1 MTESMKLL
9 VIKQWIDEAIR
20 QGNNSVLVWAIK
32 SILEEDCV
40 IESKTS
46 PIKLSEKSMQI
57 LKRKKESELESKMFP
72 EITLPEGSA
81 EFVDK
86 VIADAGKH
94 LKEIEK

>member
-9 VIKQWIDEAIR
+9 AIKQWIEEAIR

-46 PIKLSEKSMQI
+46 PIKLSKKSMQI
-57 LKRKKESELESKMFP
+57 LKEKKN
-72 EITLPEGSA
+72 
-81 EFVDK
+81 
-86 VIADAGKH
+86 GK
-94 LKEIEK
+94 ERT

>member
-9 VIKQWIDEAIR
+9 AIKQWIEEAIR

-46 PIKLSEKSMQI
+46 PIKLSKKSMQI
-57 LKRKKESELESKMFP
+57 LEEKKN
-72 EITLPEGSA
+72 
-81 EFVDK
+81 
-86 VIADAGKH
+86 GK
-94 LKEIEK
+94 ERT

>member
-9 VIKQWIDEAIR
+9 AIKQWIEEAIR

-57 LKRKKESELESKMFP
+57 LKEKKN
-72 EITLPEGSA
+72 
-81 EFVDK
+81 
-86 VIADAGKH
+86 GK
-94 LKEIEK
+94 ERT

>member
-9 VIKQWIDEAIR
+9 AIKQWIDEAIR

-46 PIKLSEKSMQI
+46 PIKLSKKSMQI
-57 LKRKKESELESKMFP
+57 LKEKKN
-72 EITLPEGSA
+72 
-81 EFVDK
+81 
-86 VIADAGKH
+86 GK
-94 LKEIEK
+94 ERT

>member
-9 VIKQWIDEAIR
+9 AIRQWVEEAIR

-46 PIKLSEKSMQI
+46 PIKLSKKSMQI
-57 LKRKKESELESKMFP
+57 LKEKNNGKERTDERF
-72 EITLPEGSA
+72 
-81 EFVDK
+81 
-86 VIADAGKH
+86 
-94 LKEIEK
+94 

>member
-9 VIKQWIDEAIR
+9 AIKQWIEEAIR

-46 PIKLSEKSMQI
+46 PIKLSKKSMQI
-57 LKRKKESELESKMFP
+57 FEEKKN
-72 EITLPEGSA
+72 
-81 EFVDK
+81 
-86 VIADAGKH
+86 GK
-94 LKEIEK
+94 ERT

>member
-9 VIKQWIDEAIR
+9 AIKQWIDEAIR

-46 PIKLSEKSMQI
+46 PIKLSDKAMQ
-57 LKRKKESELESKMFP
+57 
-72 EITLPEGSA
+72 T
-81 EFVDK
+81 
-86 VIADAGKH
+86 
-94 LKEIEK
+94 LKERKENREQRY

>member
-9 VIKQWIDEAIR
+9 AIKQWIDEAIR

-46 PIKLSEKSMQI
+46 PIKLSKKSMQI
-57 LKRKKESELESKMFP
+57 LKEKKN
-72 EITLPEGSA
+72 
-81 EFVDK
+81 
-86 VIADAGKH
+86 GK
-94 LKEIEK
+94 KRT